1 MRALPARFIVAAIL
15 VLPLMSFANGATAQP
30 AASRPAIRVAGLGPQ
45 VGQPVP
51 DFRLTD
57 QNGKVWTRDAIMGPK
72 GAMLVFFRSA
82 DW

>member
-1 MRALPARFIVAAIL
+1 MHEVTGRFIGRAALALLLVA
-15 VLPLMSFANGATAQP
+15 PATSVTGQP
-30 AASRPAIRVAGLGPQ
+30 AAAPAPINVSALGPQ

-51 DFRLTD
+51 DFSLTD
-57 QNGKVWTRDAIMGPK
+57 QTGKVWTRDAIMGPK